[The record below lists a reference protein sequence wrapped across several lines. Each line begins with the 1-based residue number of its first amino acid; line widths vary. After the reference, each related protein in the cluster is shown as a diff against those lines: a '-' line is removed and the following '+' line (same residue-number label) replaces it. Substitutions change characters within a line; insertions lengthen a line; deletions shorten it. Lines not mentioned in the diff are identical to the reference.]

1 MQILRRFWLFIN
13 SIYSYFKC
21 CFFPIQFIV
30 TIVLREGNFHFYF
43 IPRMGTD
50 QLILKIINVGSGTNG
65 QIGSLSLRIST
76 VKSLAINITDI
87 INVYLVTVFYRQAG
101 VCAVI
106 RFRGTA
112 GGFGGIRCRGFRGS
126 AVCFGGTG
134 QGSG

>member
-87 INVYLVTVFYRQAG
+87 INVYLVTVFYGQAG
-101 VCAVI
+101 VGAVI
-106 RFRGTA
+106 RFRGVV
-112 GGFGGIRCRGFRGS
+112 GGLEGIRRRGTVG
-126 AVCFGGTG
+126 FGGTG

>member
-101 VCAVI
+101 VL
-106 RFRGTA
+106 
-112 GGFGGIRCRGFRGS
+112 
-126 AVCFGGTG
+126 
-134 QGSG
+134 

>member
-1 MQILRRFWLFIN
+1 
-13 SIYSYFKC
+13 
-21 CFFPIQFIV
+21 
-30 TIVLREGNFHFYF
+30 
-43 IPRMGTD
+43 MGTN

-65 QIGSLSLRIST
+65 QICSLSFGIST

-87 INVYLVTVFYRQAG
+87 INVYFVTVFYSQAG

-106 RFRGTA
+106 RFRGA
-112 GGFGGIRCRGFRGS
+112 GGGFGGIRCRGFRGS